1 MIKIG
6 LFGAG
11 HLGKIHLRLLKEI
24 PHFDVIGFYDID
36 PRVAANVAR
45 EFNIKAYNDPDLLLS
60 ESEAIDIVTP
70 TLSHYPLAAKA
81 IGMQKHTF
89 IEKPLVPTREESLS
103 LLEIAER
110 SRAVVQIGYV
120 ERFNPAF
127 RAAQPY
133 IKNPLFIESHRIAEF
148 NQRGT
153 DVPVVLDLMIHDL
166 DIILHLVN
174 SPVKTIS
181 ATGVPVISGTP
192 DMANARIE
200 FENGCV
206 ADMTASRIALR
217 KSRKLKLFQRDSYIS
232 IDLLHK
238 QVEVYHLTDHTES
251 GHPLALVIGSP
262 GGVQKQIL
270 IERPEVL
277 ETNAIKLEL
286 EGFARAIQENVPP
299 PVTITDGHQSMEIA
313 FRILDQIK
321 NKSDLLMA

>member
-24 PHFDVIGFYDID
+24 PFFDVIGFYDID
-36 PRVAANVAR
+36 PAVSAQVSKEFGIQSYSNPDALLEAA
-45 EFNIKAYNDPDLLLS
+45 
-60 ESEAIDIVTP
+60 EAVDIVTP
-70 TLSHYPLAAKA
+70 TRAHYELAAQA
-81 IGMQKHTF
+81 IRMHKHTF
-89 IEKPLVPTREESLS
+89 IEKPLVPTREESIS
-103 LLEIAER
+103 LLNLAAK
-110 SRAVVQIGYV
+110 SRGYVQIGYV

-127 RAAQPY
+127 RAALPY
-133 IKNPLFIESHRIAEF
+133 INNPLFIESHRIAEF

-166 DIILHLVN
+166 DIILHLVD

-181 ATGVPVISGTP
+181 ATGVPVISGSP

-206 ADMTASRIALR
+206 ADMTASRIAFR
-217 KSRKLKLFQRDSYIS
+217 KNRKTRIFQKDSYIS

-238 QVEVYHLTDHTES
+238 QVEVYHLTDHTDS
-251 GHPLALVIGSP
+251 GNPLALVIGSP

-277 ETNAIKLEL
+277 ETNAIKQEL
-286 EGFARAIQENVPP
+286 EGFAKAIHENIPP
-299 PVTITDGHQSMEIA
+299 PVTITDGHASMEIA

-321 NKSDLLMA
+321 NKSDLLLA

>member
-24 PHFDVIGFYDID
+24 PLFNVIGFYDSN
-36 PRVAANVAR
+36 PAVAAQVAL
-45 EFNIKAYNDPDLLLS
+45 EFGVKAYDDPGLLLHD
-60 ESEAIDIVTP
+60 SEAVDIVTP
-70 TLSHYPLAAKA
+70 TQSHYELAARA
-81 IGMQKHTF
+81 IRLHKHTF
-89 IEKPLVPTREESLS
+89 IEKPLVPTHEESLS
-103 LLEIAER
+103 LLHLAEQ
-110 SRAVVQIGYV
+110 SRGYVQIGYV

-127 RAAQPY
+127 KAALPY
-133 IKNPLFIESHRIAEF
+133 IKNPLFIESHRLAEF

-166 DIILHLVN
+166 DIIMHLVD
-174 SPVKTIS
+174 SPIKNIS
-181 ATGVPVISGTP
+181 ATGVPVVSGSP

-206 ADMTASRIALR
+206 ADMTASRIAFR
-217 KSRKLKLFQRDSYIS
+217 KNRKTRIFQKDSYIS

-238 QVEVYHLTDHTES
+238 QVEVYHLTDHTDS
-251 GHPLALVIGSP
+251 GNPMALVIGSP
-262 GGVQKQIL
+262 GGIQKQIV

-277 ETNAIKLEL
+277 ETNAIKQEL
-286 EGFARAIQENVPP
+286 EGFARAIHENVPP
-299 PVTITDGHQSMEIA
+299 PVTITDGHASMEVA